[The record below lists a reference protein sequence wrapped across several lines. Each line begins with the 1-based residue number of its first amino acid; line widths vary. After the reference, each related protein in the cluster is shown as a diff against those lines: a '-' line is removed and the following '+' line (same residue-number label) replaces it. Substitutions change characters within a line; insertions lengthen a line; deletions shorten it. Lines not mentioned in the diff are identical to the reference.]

1 MSEAPGRDAPR
12 WVFPAVLGSVI
23 LLLGLVPLLVNAFA
37 PHPVGEVYLEPR
49 QIEDFELQMAEGG
62 TFRLSDYRGKTLV
75 FYFGYTTCPDV
86 CPTTLYDFKRAKAEL
101 GEWEDEV
108 QFVFVTVDPAV
119 DTAEQIDQ
127 YLAHF
132 DEDFIGLYGTEEELK
147 RVADQFG
154 VKVVSADKTAGYGIT
169 HTTSS
174 YIVDAN
180 GLLKIR
186 MHYGQKIDRI
196 ANDIRLVAKGRI

>member
-1 MSEAPGRDAPR
+1 PQPR
-12 WVFPAVLGSVI
+12 RIQQRQVGDRPRARVG
-23 LLLGLVPLLVNAFA
+23 PLQ
-37 PHPVGEVYLEPR
+37 PVQLIGAEPR
-49 QIEDFELQMAEGG
+49 GAAAQVGRHRPQ
-62 TFRLSDYRGKTLV
+62 
-75 FYFGYTTCPDV
+75 
-86 CPTTLYDFKRAKAEL
+86 
-101 GEWEDEV
+101 
-108 QFVFVTVDPAV
+108 
-119 DTAEQIDQ
+119 
-127 YLAHF
+127 
-132 DEDFIGLYGTEEELK
+132 
-147 RVADQFG
+147 VADQFG